1 MFARYFRGQAYLFV
15 QSDTDHLETASTLPQ
30 MFFSLQDL
38 SVASSPLLKR
48 DKAESAAMGLGR
60 AAGFRKMA
68 LTCPLAKS
76 GTAMASAGL
85 RAACITFT
93 VQSASAVLGPAD
105 PSSSLHFR
113 CRLLRGTIWSAGSES
128 KRFGT
133 LVQRSQLGSVKV
145 SCFAILAK
153 QTKINY

>member
-1 MFARYFRGQAYLFV
+1 MNHALSLIKNKRFLRRFLCLQGILGDRPIFSCSQIQIIWRQL
-15 QSDTDHLETASTLPQ
+15 LPFLRC
-30 MFFSLQDL
+30 FFIQDL
-38 SVASSPLLKR
+38 TVASPPLLKR
-48 DKAESAAMGLGR
+48 DKAESAAIGLGR
-60 AAGFRKMA
+60 GAGFRKMA

-76 GTAMASAGL
+76 GTAMASRGL

-113 CRLLRGTIWSAGSES
+113 CRLLRCTIWSAGSES

-133 LVQRSQLGSVKV
+133 LVQRS
-145 SCFAILAK
+145 
-153 QTKINY
+153 